1 VLLFFYTDLADLFK
15 YPVGWTNAIAGI
27 KAERNDI
34 PIDYKESYA
43 TTRSCGRS
51 CDIVKIFY
59 KGLHERLVVTAANY
73 VSWADDAKRDKNTI
87 IPGTN
92 YYCQNKDGKQLLFW
106 EDKKEEL
113 ELGLEY
119 TGEKLL
125 SI

>member
-51 CDIVKIFY
+51 CDIVKIRHF
-59 KGLHERLVVTAANY
+59 LFFAAMMRNKTK
-73 VSWADDAKRDKNTI
+73 SRPLN
-87 IPGTN
+87 GT
-92 YYCQNKDGKQLLFW
+92 DLL
-106 EDKKEEL
+106 L
-113 ELGLEY
+113 P
-119 TGEKLL
+119 
-125 SI
+125 